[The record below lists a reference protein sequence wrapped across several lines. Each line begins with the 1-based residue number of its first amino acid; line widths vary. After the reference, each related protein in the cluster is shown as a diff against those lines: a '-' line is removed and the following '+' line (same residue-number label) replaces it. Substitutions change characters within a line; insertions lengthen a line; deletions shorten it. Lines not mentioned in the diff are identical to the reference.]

1 MKGEK
6 SMKINE
12 GETYS
17 AFVKRVRTAAKLTQA
32 EFGMRLGFTYQTIS
46 NWERGAN
53 VPLWSQKIV
62 DEFARKIK

>member
-1 MKGEK
+1 
-6 SMKINE
+6 MKIKRN
-12 GETYS
+12 ETYG

-62 DEFARKIK
+62 DEFAKKLK

>member
-1 MKGEK
+1 
-6 SMKINE
+6 MKINK
-12 GETYS
+12 GETYG

-32 EFGMRLGFTYQTIS
+32 EFGMRLGFNAQTIS

-62 DEFARKIK
+62 DEFAKSIR

>member
-1 MKGEK
+1 
-6 SMKINE
+6 MKINK

-62 DEFARKIK
+62 DEFAKTVEEY

>member
-1 MKGEK
+1 
-6 SMKINE
+6 MKINK
-12 GETYS
+12 GETYGQ
-17 AFVKRVRTAAKLTQA
+17 FVKRIRQTAKLTQA
-32 EFGMRLGFTYQTIS
+32 EFGLRLGFTYQTIS

>member
-1 MKGEK
+1 
-6 SMKINE
+6 
-12 GETYS
+12 
-17 AFVKRVRTAAKLTQA
+17 VRTAAKLTQA

-62 DEFARKIK
+62 DEFAKTVEEY